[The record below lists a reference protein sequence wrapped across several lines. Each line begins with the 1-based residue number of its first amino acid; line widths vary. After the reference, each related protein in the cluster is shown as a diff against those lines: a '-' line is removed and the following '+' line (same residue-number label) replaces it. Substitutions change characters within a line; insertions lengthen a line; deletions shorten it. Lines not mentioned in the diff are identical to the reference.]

1 MPHYMRSSDVSF
13 KRVSLKTEIQTEA
26 LRDKLYPPNLFP
38 PRGFCYIYFMAT
50 AKQNSRRGGE
60 LLRRPARKTAASKNQ
75 SLQKLYARLEKT
87 QPGSE
92 ESKRISK
99 EIVDAIG

>member
-1 MPHYMRSSDVSF
+1 
-13 KRVSLKTEIQTEA
+13 
-26 LRDKLYPPNLFP
+26 
-38 PRGFCYIYFMAT
+38 MAT
-50 AKQNSRRGGE
+50 AKQNQQGSGAVPR
-60 LLRRPARKTAASKNQ
+60 LPARKTPASKSP

-92 ESKRISK
+92 ESKRISQ